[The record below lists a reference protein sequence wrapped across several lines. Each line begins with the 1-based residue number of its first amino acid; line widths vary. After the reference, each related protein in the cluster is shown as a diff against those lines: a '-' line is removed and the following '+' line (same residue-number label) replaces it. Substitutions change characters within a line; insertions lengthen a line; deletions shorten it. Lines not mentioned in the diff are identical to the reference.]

1 MRQKFKIVDFYPDDY
16 DLPREFF
23 MKAKFASL
31 FFFCLYPAEMSFH
44 RLWNFKLSL
53 ETVSVVSKA
62 RSGRAS
68 SDHQRINTSSF
79 VSPRAN
85 KPT

>member
-31 FFFCLYPAEMSFH
+31 FFFVFTRQKWASIDCGIL
-44 RLWNFKLSL
+44 NSL
-53 ETVSVVSKA
+53 
-62 RSGRAS
+62 
-68 SDHQRINTSSF
+68 
-79 VSPRAN
+79 
-85 KPT
+85 